1 MKCLACQNKK
11 STDRCTKNALTNC
24 MYCGMHMRTKRVRS
38 WVTTGAL
45 RGIIKFQA
53 IVRGR
58 NVRCYNKL
66 AGAGAIDRRV
76 CHNES
81 DVATGDEA
89 RDVHP
94 SNYFS
99 VEEDGKVWWFD
110 QRTIFQWSQKDLT
123 LQNPYTRTPFSN
135 EDTCRLRRVI
145 RYRKRLRKP
154 LYHDG
159 QPTLTSVI
167 DIRDNRWLRVCQ
179 VLREFGFDLHHE
191 HFISLSYPALVLLM
205 NSLIDDTRYWT
216 DPHMQKYHTIFRNL
230 RNIMHTYNTER
241 HLSMDIA
248 TILLSVLVE
257 MWDSREFATYINT
270 AYFCAYNYGLHI

>member
-11 STDRCTKNALTNC
+11 STERCSKNALTNC
-24 MYCGMHMRTKRVRS
+24 MYCGMHMRTKRIRS
-38 WVTTGAL
+38 WVTAGAL

-53 IVRGR
+53 IVRGG
-58 NVRCYNKL
+58 NVRAYNQL
-66 AGAGAIDRRV
+66 AGPGVIDRRE
-76 CHNES
+76 CHNDS
-81 DVATGDEA
+81 DVGTCEDKG
-89 RDVHP
+89 DVHP

-110 QRTIFQWSQKDLT
+110 QRTIFQWSQKDLEV
-123 LQNPYTRTPFSN
+123 QNPYTRTPFSKD
-135 EDTCRLRRVI
+135 DTRRLRRIV

-154 LYHDG
+154 LYHEG
-159 QPTLTSVI
+159 QPALVSTI

-179 VLREFGFDLHHE
+179 ILREFDFLLHHE

-205 NSLIDDTRYWT
+205 NSLIEDTRYWT
-216 DPHMQKYHTIFRNL
+216 DAHTQKYHTILRNL

-241 HLSMDIA
+241 HLSLDIS

-257 MWDSREFATYINT
+257 MWDSSEFAAYINT
-270 AYFCAYNYGLHI
+270 AYHCAYNYTLHV